1 MPLKE
6 SAACFQLFL
15 NDAGILPKEH
25 KNILVHLKV
34 LEVHISVSFVAY
46 LILTIK

>member
-15 NDAGILPKEH
+15 NDAGILPK
-25 KNILVHLKV
+25 KTQKHLSSPQSPSIKKFIFQFHS
-34 LEVHISVSFVAY
+34 LHI
-46 LILTIK
+46 